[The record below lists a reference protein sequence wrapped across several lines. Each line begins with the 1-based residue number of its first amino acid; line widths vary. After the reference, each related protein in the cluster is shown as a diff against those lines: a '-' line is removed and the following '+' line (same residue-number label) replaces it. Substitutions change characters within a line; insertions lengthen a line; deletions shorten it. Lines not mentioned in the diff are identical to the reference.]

1 MSRVSVYVFSLA
13 AGAALAV
20 SAYGQAVISTR
31 SGLVH
36 FFEGNVTVAG
46 QPLEQHFGKFA
57 SIPEGAELRTG
68 QGRAEILLTPGVFL
82 RVGEQSAIRMAATAL
97 TDTKVELLAGSAML
111 ESGDAAPGT
120 SVTLLYKN
128 WTVRQDHQGSY
139 RIDSDPPRVSVRG
152 GSVVVAAAGDAPV
165 TVAEGNDLPLE
176 AVLAPEK
183 TPETETHDAL
193 SQWAD
198 GRAQSIS
205 ADNAI
210 SADIQD
216 PAAVSGNY
224 TPADAFTYF
233 PLLGYPSMVTSAG
246 AYGGVSPYQS
256 PLYGTTL
263 YQPGFYSLYLPG
275 YTYRPL
281 LLGVHGL
288 GLTPGIG
295 AGIGA
300 GIGRSPYY
308 SPIRIGPGTGLT
320 TPRYPVT
327 RPITPPPMARPAPMI
342 HPIGHK

>member
-1 MSRVSVYVFSLA
+1 MSRVSLYAFSLA

-20 SAYGQAVISTR
+20 SAYGQAVISTH

-36 FFEGNVTVAG
+36 FFEGSVSVAG
-46 QPLEQHFGKFA
+46 QPLEQRFGRFTA
-57 SIPEGAELRTG
+57 IPEGGELRTE

-82 RVGEQSAIRMAATAL
+82 RVGEKSAIRMVGTAL
-97 TDTKVELLAGSAML
+97 TDTKVELLAGSAMM
-111 ESGDAAPGT
+111 ESAEAAPGT

-128 WTVRQDHQGSY
+128 WTVRQAHEGSY
-139 RIDSDPPRVSVRG
+139 RIDCDPPRISVRG

-165 TVAEGNDLPLE
+165 TVEQGNDLPLE

-193 SQWAD
+193 SDWAE

-210 SADIQD
+210 AADIQD
-216 PAAVSGNY
+216 PAAVSGTY
-224 TPADAFTYF
+224 TPMDAFTYF
-233 PLLGYPSMVTSAG
+233 PLLGYPPLVSSAG

-256 PLYGTTL
+256 SLYGTTL
-263 YQPGFYSLYLPG
+263 YQPGFSSLYLPG

-288 GLTPGIG
+288 GMGHGFG
-295 AGIGA
+295 A
-300 GIGRSPYY
+300 GRSPYA
-308 SPIRIGPGTGLT
+308 PIRIGGGGTGLT
-320 TPRYPVT
+320 APRYPVT
-327 RPITPPPMARPAPMI
+327 RPITPPVAHPAPMAHPAPVA
-342 HPIGHK
+342 HPIGHR